1 MNINPHLGLLCAAL
15 LAGCEKPG
23 ERDKSAPPDASIP
36 ASQRAQR
43 GGHAAAPANRHQDL
57 RDSLAAAQA
66 LAASE
71 ARDQALAEVVG
82 NALESAPDIASAAFG
97 QLAVDSAIR
106 MQTISQM
113 AIFFGRKDPAEAL
126 AWADLLGSAAEIAAA
141 KGEIALILAE
151 EDPVRAVNV
160 LLGPGVPKGELD
172 EAKVEVIRQWAGK
185 APTDAATWVLNLPA
199 GDARRAGIE
208 AVASRWLETDAAA
221 AFAWLAAST
230 NQSVRAEVS
239 RAMAQA
245 LAAQPGFIREGL
257 MENADAAIRGT
268 LEQQVK
274 QITEQ
279 AAKDNPSEPKLP
291 DPSAEFPEPSA
302 E

>member
-1 MNINPHLGLLCAAL
+1 M
-15 LAGCEKPG
+15 
-23 ERDKSAPPDASIP
+23 
-36 ASQRAQR
+36 
-43 GGHAAAPANRHQDL
+43 
-57 RDSLAAAQA
+57 
-66 LAASE
+66 
-71 ARDQALAEVVG
+71 
-82 NALESAPDIASAAFG
+82 
-97 QLAVDSAIR
+97 
-106 MQTISQM
+106 
-113 AIFFGRKDPAEAL
+113 
-126 AWADLLGSAAEIAAA
+126 
-141 KGEIALILAE
+141 
-151 EDPVRAVNV
+151 
-160 LLGPGVPKGELD
+160 
-172 EAKVEVIRQWAGK
+172 EVIRQWAGK

-208 AVASRWLETDAAA
+208 AVASRWLETDSTA

-230 NQSVRAEVS
+230 NQSVRAEIS